1 MKKILQKKKILGIVC
16 GIILL
21 LPSFKIA
28 NAVEGEYIIT
38 CPSASVVPP
47 SNRGKRLTLTTRTD
61 ALGLCCV
68 PFPSGADPEWAAED
82 KIAACVAALQPSIES
97 GFSDIELQEETKSKL
112 QKIPFETIPAL
123 INFYIKGL
131 LPFVG
136 IWALIFFVFGG
147 IIWLTSGGNPD
158 KIKKAQQMM
167 VWATIG
173 IVFIFASYT
182 IVSRIIPAVGG

>member
-1 MKKILQKKKILGIVC
+1 MKKILLVVC
-16 GIILL
+16 GAILL
-21 LPSFKIA
+21 FPSFKIA
-28 NAVEGEYIIT
+28 TAVEGEYVIT
-38 CPSASVVPP
+38 CPSASIVPP

-61 ALGLCCV
+61 ALGLCCI
-68 PFPSGADPEWAAED
+68 PFPAGTDPEWAAED
-82 KIAACVAALQPSIES
+82 KIAACVTALQPSVES
-97 GFSDIELQEETKSKL
+97 GFSDIELDEEAKSKL

-123 INFYIKGL
+123 VNFYIRGL

-173 IVFIFASYT
+173 IVFIFASYA